1 MQYLLP
7 QCKELRTTK
16 IAMKWLR
23 VTPGNNTDYY
33 VFLDIP
39 RPQFAQ
45 ILQRGFKEGEVL
57 RVCHTLPPHG
67 RDPHKRKKLK
77 DDKGWMAEIILSP
90 HPNISGYCLC
100 VRRSL
105 RDIDDMQPRPGQPS
119 AGQANTSTNNP
130 PSVPRPRALRR
141 PAITQINASN
151 RVTDPMPEQGAY
163 LLVKESLKT
172 VKTRMN
178 SVAKLLP
185 GNVKKKKGLAV
196 SFGAVKDERLF

>member
-57 RVCHTLPPHG
+57 RVCHTLPPQG
-67 RDPHKRKKLK
+67 RGLYTRKKLK
-77 DDKGWMAEIILSP
+77 DDKGRMAEIILSL
-90 HPNISGYCLC
+90 HLNISGYCLF
-100 VRRSL
+100 VRRPL
-105 RDIDDMQPRPGQPS
+105 RDIDDVQPLPGQRS
-119 AGQANTSTNNP
+119 AGQANTFTNNP
-130 PSVPRPRALRR
+130 LLSLVLACYDGLLSPKSMRA
-141 PAITQINASN
+141 T
-151 RVTDPMPEQGAY
+151 
-163 LLVKESLKT
+163 
-172 VKTRMN
+172 
-178 SVAKLLP
+178 KL
-185 GNVKKKKGLAV
+185 
-196 SFGAVKDERLF
+196 